1 MSIDVEL
8 SSLPARINLYLNSV
22 NRTIGD
28 KPSSFEMVMANTL
41 LTADTNEIFFLNVIQ
56 FNTFNNFYQVQK
68 GYNTDF
74 EILIYNHDNEFH
86 DSIIGEIPYGNL
98 SVYDILNYLQTLLNG
113 LINITYDKLKNKFIF
128 TRIINT
134 STLYNGIY
142 ISNMY
147 LNIINCDTLL
157 GYQRISRNKPIEFI
171 YNVATYSDQ
180 PINVIS
186 ITNFFVHVSGDLYL
200 NDENYDNHNSSEID
214 NNNIIFSMA
223 VDKPFNTCL
232 SYNNID
238 GGNSFYYRLDNSK
251 ANINRFKLE
260 IRDQFNQLIPNFPE
274 YNMIMQFTKKTREN
288 VFLRPLID
296 IKNYLSQ
303 IYLMFGTIY
312 QKLLR

>member
-1 MSIDVEL
+1 MSGDVEL

-22 NRTIGD
+22 NRTLGD
-28 KPSSFEMVMANTL
+28 SASSFEMVMVNTL
-41 LTADTNEIFFLNVIQ
+41 LTADTNEIFFLNVVQ
-56 FNTFNNFYQVQK
+56 FNTFNNFYQIQT

-232 SYNNID
+232 SYNNAD
-238 GGNSFYYRLDNSK
+238 TGNSFILDQT
-251 ANINRFKLE
+251 ILE
-260 IRDQFNQLIPNFPE
+260 QILI
-274 YNMIMQFTKKTREN
+274 I
-288 VFLRPLID
+288 
-296 IKNYLSQ
+296 SS
-303 IYLMFGTIY
+303 
-312 QKLLR
+312 QKLKINLIK

>member
-28 KPSSFEMVMANTL
+28 KPSSFEMVMVNSL
-41 LTADTNEIFFLNVIQ
+41 ITADTNEIFFLNVIQ

-86 DSIIGEIPYGNL
+86 DSIIGEIPEGNL
-98 SVYDILNYLQTLLNG
+98 TVHDILNYLSVLLSG
-113 LINITYDKLKNKFIF
+113 IINISYDKIKNKFIF
-128 TRIINT
+128 TAISSNA
-134 STLYNGIY
+134 NHAY
-142 ISNMY
+142 IY
-147 LNIINCDTLL
+147 LNIINCDLLL
-157 GYQRISRNKPIEFI
+157 GFSRLKRLKPILLEHNINI
-171 YNVATYSDQ
+171 YSEQ

-186 ITNFFVHVSGDLYL
+186 ITNIFVHVSGDLYL

-223 VDKPFNTCL
+223 IDKPFNTCL

-260 IRDQFNQLIPNFPE
+260 IRDQFNQVIPQFPD
-274 YNMIMQFTKKTREN
+274 YNMILQFTKKTREN

>member
-260 IRDQFNQLIPNFPE
+260 IKDQFNQIIPNFPE
-274 YNMIMQFTKKTREN
+274 YNMILQFTKKTREN

>member
-113 LINITYDKLKNKFIF
+113 LINITYDKLKK
-128 TRIINT
+128 
-134 STLYNGIY
+134 
-142 ISNMY
+142 
-147 LNIINCDTLL
+147 
-157 GYQRISRNKPIEFI
+157 
-171 YNVATYSDQ
+171 
-180 PINVIS
+180 
-186 ITNFFVHVSGDLYL
+186 
-200 NDENYDNHNSSEID
+200 
-214 NNNIIFSMA
+214 
-223 VDKPFNTCL
+223 
-232 SYNNID
+232 
-238 GGNSFYYRLDNSK
+238 
-251 ANINRFKLE
+251 
-260 IRDQFNQLIPNFPE
+260 
-274 YNMIMQFTKKTREN
+274 
-288 VFLRPLID
+288 
-296 IKNYLSQ
+296 
-303 IYLMFGTIY
+303 
-312 QKLLR
+312 